1 MCLGIF
7 ASIDVLNFVLTGEEA
22 FVGEGN
28 TFYLGF
34 FSNFFPGDFFTRA
47 DTRLLVGVNE
57 GEGVRFTVE
66 ARGRVTTYTTS
77 RGLPTEI
84 DLDNTLRLSSIQT
97 RDKGIFVRSL
107 QGEALSVVAL
117 AEEFTSVDSF
127 KVLPCVYLPDS
138 GYEYY
143 AVSVPILRVELDYE
157 EQYDGPEF
165 LDPLGNSAIVI
176 VASEDD
182 TIITLNLTRRV
193 DISAAGDLVDQIG
206 ANAIEAGRLVTLIL
220 NRMQTLYISSLDDL
234 TGSRV
239 VSDKPI
245 AFISGHECGTL
256 PSNLLFCDQ
265 LVEQIPPTSTWGR
278 RFITT
283 SIASRTQYDMFKVVA
298 SRDGTVFS
306 GQCTSSGDQLLMP
319 VMASLARGE
328 VAALQIASNQSC
340 YFEANNPVLLIQ
352 FSVSSN
358 VDGVINADPFM
369 VIIPPVEQ
377 YRTSYEIG
385 TFQSSAVDG
394 ANYLNILLPETESTC
409 ILLNDSC
416 ISTAFTA
423 IPCLQ
428 NSSSI
433 CARAV
438 QVAVPPGTHSL
449 ANEDPQ
455 VAFSVVAYWHSFR
468 VSHGYF
474 GGATQRPIACESAVG
489 LPLPGIYKVS
499 CFETTHLCKLH
510 YSCSKPTL
518 CKLSQGVAAQLYQ
531 NVVPTRPKFCLIQF
545 VLIMCSKTFMPQ
557 WRGYSLLLP
566 RSTALYNYLVIF
578 INEGSALCGAL
589 VVQYVE
595 VWLYSE

>member
-34 FSNFFPGDFFTRA
+34 FSNFFPGEFFTRA

-57 GEGVRFTVE
+57 GEGIRFTVE

-84 DLDNTLRLSSIQT
+84 DLDNNLRLSSIQT

-138 GYEYY
+138 GYDYY

-377 YRTSYEIG
+377 YRTSYEIS

-394 ANYLNILLPETESTC
+394 ENYLNILLPETESTC

-438 QVAVPPGTHSL
+438 QIAVSPGTHSL

-468 VSHGYF
+468 VSHG
-474 GGATQRPIACESAVG
+474 
-489 LPLPGIYKVS
+489 
-499 CFETTHLCKLH
+499 
-510 YSCSKPTL
+510 
-518 CKLSQGVAAQLYQ
+518 
-531 NVVPTRPKFCLIQF
+531 
-545 VLIMCSKTFMPQ
+545 
-557 WRGYSLLLP
+557 
-566 RSTALYNYLVIF
+566 
-578 INEGSALCGAL
+578 
-589 VVQYVE
+589 
-595 VWLYSE
+595 